1 MVLKKH
7 KNPPEITLQ
16 RFLILLSIFF
26 SHKNFPSNTVIFRSP
41 LSKHMRLLGLEGRQ
55 ETWGP
60 SAQSELR
67 RPLTDQRLW
76 EQSRGL
82 ITDRPCLPHKPAR
95 AYSASARAPFLP
107 VFRCITCAVC
117 ARPCMHAHVQ
127 GCGGNG
133 ILVGRDLILLMKVIL
148 TFKDGGSA
156 AQLKGEYMDRIKGH
170 RLKGSYSTRPE
181 VF

>member
-1 MVLKKH
+1 MSQTIS
-7 KNPPEITLQ
+7 E
-16 RFLILLSIFF
+16 
-26 SHKNFPSNTVIFRSP
+26 
-41 LSKHMRLLGLEGRQ
+41 Q
-55 ETWGP
+55 E
-60 SAQSELR
+60 
-67 RPLTDQRLW
+67 
-76 EQSRGL
+76 
-82 ITDRPCLPHKPAR
+82 CV
-95 AYSASARAPFLP
+95 Y
-107 VFRCITCAVC
+107 VC
-117 ARPCMHAHVQ
+117 ARVCACMHVHVQ